1 VSLEA
6 RLRDVRRIL
15 DAHAGGV
22 ELLSFDD
29 GVVRLR
35 FSGMCTGCAYR
46 PLTTATTIRPLLLS
60 VPGVRAVETEGGRI
74 SAEAEARVAAALE
87 R

>member
-29 GVVRLR
+29 GVIRLR

-60 VPGVRAVETEGGRI
+60 VAGVRAVEIEGGRI
-74 SAEAEARVAAALE
+74 SAEAETRLAAALG